1 MFSNK
6 KKTQRIKK
14 NSLNGPNDA
23 TRVVWAII
31 ELAVVVLG
39 LLVVVVVVVVVVVLF
54 LLFFVVVVVDFVDI
68 VVVGGGV
75 LSMRWRSPAV
85 TYV

>member
-1 MFSNK
+1 MFSNN

-14 NSLNGPNDA
+14 NSLNGPND
-23 TRVVWAII
+23 TSHVVWAII

-39 LLVVVVVVVVVVVLF
+39 LLVVVVVVVVLF
-54 LLFFVVVVVDFVDI
+54 FLFFVVVVVDFVDI

>member
-1 MFSNK
+1 M
-6 KKTQRIKK
+6 
-14 NSLNGPNDA
+14 GHY
-23 TRVVWAII
+23 RVGGGGTGVAGGGCGGCGGCGTV
-31 ELAVVVLG
+31 LAVLRCCG
-39 LLVVVVVVVVVVVLF
+39 F
-54 LLFFVVVVVDFVDI
+54 IDI